1 MYLIVQ
7 QLIKKMPKLYR
18 WILTMSLF
26 IWHLTC
32 FSQTRDFESWIDF
45 GIGKKLNDKLSLGFE
60 ESLRL
65 NQNAC
70 HINSLNSDLVLE
82 YKINQSFEVGGGYRI
97 SMKNQPNGY
106 FAKHR
111 GNIDVTY
118 KNEINQFKISF
129 RNRTQV
135 EKDYYIENQKDI
147 YPQFENRN
155 RIKLFYNIRGLR
167 TDPFLA
173 LELFHQISS
182 HNFYKINAYRIYSGV
197 GRRFPG
203 DLKLNLAFIY
213 ERAKK
218 KIIENTYI
226 LNISIAKEF

>member
-1 MYLIVQ
+1 M
-7 QLIKKMPKLYR
+7 YR
-18 WILTMSLF
+18 WLF
-26 IWHLTC
+26 ILALLIEHFPGL
-32 FSQTRDFESWIDF
+32 SQTKDFESWTDLAIN
-45 GIGKKLNDKLSLGFE
+45 KKLSDKLTVGIE
-60 ESLRL
+60 ESIRL
-65 NQNAC
+65 HQNAGS
-70 HINSLNSDLVLE
+70 INSFNSDLTLE
-82 YKINQSFEVGGGYRI
+82 YKINQSIELGGGYRI

-135 EKDYYIENQKDI
+135 EKDYYIENKKDI

-182 HNFYKINAYRIYSGV
+182 HNFYKINAYRIYV
-197 GRRFPG
+197 GIGREFPG